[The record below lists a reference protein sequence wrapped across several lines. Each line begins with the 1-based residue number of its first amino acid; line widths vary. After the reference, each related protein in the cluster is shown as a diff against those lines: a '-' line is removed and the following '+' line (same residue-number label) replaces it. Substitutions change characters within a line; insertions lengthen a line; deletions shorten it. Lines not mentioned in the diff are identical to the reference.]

1 MARHFT
7 LAEYDRF
14 CPISLGSEVLADRW
28 TPLILREL
36 IIGSTRFNDI
46 ARGLPNISRSRL
58 SQRLRHLERKGVVE
72 RWPAPGGRGSEYRLT
87 PAGKDLEQVVMALGL
102 WAVQWLYQ
110 DIDPDGIDAV
120 TLMWWMHR
128 HIDSSELP
136 PGRVVVQF
144 DHTAPERTSIW
155 VVLDRGEPSVC
166 VQHPGFD
173 ADVVVVGTTR
183 TLGEVFSGMTTWRRA
198 LADGALRAE
207 GAPHIIRHLP
217 RWFGSSPFAA
227 AVHTAS
233 RRHAAPG

>member
-1 MARHFT
+1 
-7 LAEYDRF
+7 
-14 CPISLGSEVLADRW
+14 
-28 TPLILREL
+28 
-36 IIGSTRFNDI
+36 
-46 ARGLPNISRSRL
+46 
-58 SQRLRHLERKGVVE
+58 
-72 RWPAPGGRGSEYRLT
+72 
-87 PAGKDLEQVVMALGL
+87 
-102 WAVQWLYQ
+102 
-110 DIDPDGIDAV
+110 
-120 TLMWWMHR
+120 MWWMHR

-166 VQHPGFD
+166 VQHHGFD

-207 GAPHIIRHLP
+207 GTPHIIRHLP

-227 AVHTAS
+227 AVRTAS